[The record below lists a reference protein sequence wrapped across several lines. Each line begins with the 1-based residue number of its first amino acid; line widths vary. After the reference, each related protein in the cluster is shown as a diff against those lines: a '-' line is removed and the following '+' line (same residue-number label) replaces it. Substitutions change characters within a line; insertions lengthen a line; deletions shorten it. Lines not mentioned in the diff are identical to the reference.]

1 MRSTSPA
8 RQDGPSRFI
17 PVRDKGSRGV
27 HCPCCLEEG
36 CTATSMKPR
45 SREGSHGAH
54 TSPSQ
59 QKVRGSGSELGGSH
73 PRNKSPTLICWV
85 DLFPPALDKSHTPKN
100 TGVVAMPSSRGS
112 FQPRDQT
119 QVKHMNFEP
128 HFVTYVKINPNHLGL
143 NIKSQTRTYRRK
155 HRRKF
160 CNLELIKAFQT

>member
-85 DLFPPALDKSHTPKN
+85 DLFPPALDKSHTPPPLK
-100 TGVVAMPSSRGS
+100 TESVSRLVVSDSATPWTVARQTSSVHRILQARILEWVAVPFSRGS
-112 FQPRDQT
+112 
-119 QVKHMNFEP
+119 
-128 HFVTYVKINPNHLGL
+128 
-143 NIKSQTRTYRRK
+143 S
-155 HRRKF
+155 
-160 CNLELIKAFQT
+160 